1 MICFDLNIESSSS
14 SSPINKP
21 AMRLDSNLSRPRAP
35 NGQSAPRAQRR
46 HLSAEEQYDRWA
58 AARQHARRHNHGEMT
73 ATAAAAARQ
82 RPSSSSSGGGG
93 SSTGQQANGTQTFSP
108 PRASALCYANSLDFV
123 QFFCSDDID
132 SDDEDGGD
140 ANRND
145 SDMLTI
151 TRSMAFGGSID
162 TDDDDNHHPLH
173 EGRTISLAT
182 NTFEST
188 KSEISELQVRLDN
201 DLRITSGDNKDGG
214 TSDNAST
221 PSKQSKQPS
230 WSRQS
235 SGDVTPYASNK
246 KLHLGAAAVGTPR
259 TCDVTPPRSNSS
271 SLQSTPISR
280 QDLPRK
286 RLELSGGDDD
296 RGDHIQSKSSGSNHV
311 NVKTVGGHV
320 VAATDTSRPSANN
333 NHADGND
340 ADEPRESGTEL
351 VLVHMSKS
359 AAVL

>member
-1 MICFDLNIESSSS
+1 
-14 SSPINKP
+14 
-21 AMRLDSNLSRPRAP
+21 MRLDSNLSRPRAP

-82 RPSSSSSGGGG
+82 RPSSSSSSGGG

-286 RLELSGGDDD
+286 RLELSD
-296 RGDHIQSKSSGSNHV
+296 GDHHEHVGSDQSKPSNIIKDN

-320 VAATDTSRPSANN
+320 VAATNTNGLPANN
-333 NHADGND
+333 DADGND
-340 ADEPRESGTEL
+340 ADEPHESGTEL